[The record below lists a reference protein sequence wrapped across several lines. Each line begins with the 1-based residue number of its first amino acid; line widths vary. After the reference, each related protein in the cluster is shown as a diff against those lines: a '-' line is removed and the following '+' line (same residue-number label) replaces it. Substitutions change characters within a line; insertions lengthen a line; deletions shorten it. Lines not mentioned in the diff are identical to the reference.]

1 MEKITK
7 TTFESIIAPEKGS
20 LISGPFGSNISK
32 KFFVSEGVPVIR
44 GNNLSLGQEKFID
57 DGFVYV
63 TKEKAQK
70 LDCYAHCGDIIFTAA
85 GTIGQVGVIPGDSK
99 YKEYVIS
106 NKQIRATLDEK
117 KVDILYIY
125 YWLSSPW
132 VRKYLIKNNK
142 GSTVPLLSLNEIRNI
157 PVYYPDIKTQQKISH
172 TISLLDKKIA
182 NNNTISEQLES
193 MAKTIY
199 DYWFLQ
205 FEFPNEEGKPYKSS
219 GGKMVWN
226 EDLQREIPEGWG
238 VENLY
243 QNSLSKLIK
252 PGIEK
257 FEGNKRYLATADVS
271 GNLYG
276 QGSKITY
283 ESRETRANMQPT
295 INSIWF
301 AKMKN
306 SVKHLLLDKSM
317 SVMVNDTI
325 LSTGFCGLQCDEN
338 NFEYLSSFI
347 ESDFFEK
354 TKDSLA
360 HGATQQ
366 AVNNTDL
373 QSIALVVPSIDIL
386 TKYHKLTSNMF
397 EMMSINKIENERLKS
412 LRNFLL
418 PLLMNGQVSVARLD
432 S

>member
-238 VENLY
+238 VENLGNVIIENRKSTIKVGDVSNVGKIPFFTSGASILKTENPLVSGMNCY
-243 QNSLSKLIK
+243 LNTGGNADIKSYFGDASYSTDTWCITAKNGLEYFLPFLFDKLK
-252 PGIEK
+252 PSMDTVFFQGTGLKHLQKNLLRSYRICIPSQTVLDKFTKVAKEVFIEK
-257 FEGNKRYLATADVS
+257 HSLLE
-271 GNLYG
+271 
-276 QGSKITY
+276 
-283 ESRETRANMQPT
+283 ETEELK
-295 INSIWF
+295 
-301 AKMKN
+301 KMK
-306 SVKHLLLDKSM
+306 D
-317 SVMVNDTI
+317 
-325 LSTGFCGLQCDEN
+325 
-338 NFEYLSSFI
+338 
-347 ESDFFEK
+347 
-354 TKDSLA
+354 
-360 HGATQQ
+360 
-366 AVNNTDL
+366 
-373 QSIALVVPSIDIL
+373 
-386 TKYHKLTSNMF
+386 
-397 EMMSINKIENERLKS
+397 
-412 LRNFLL
+412 FLL
-418 PLLMNGQVSVARLD
+418 PVLMNGQVTIKE
-432 S
+432 